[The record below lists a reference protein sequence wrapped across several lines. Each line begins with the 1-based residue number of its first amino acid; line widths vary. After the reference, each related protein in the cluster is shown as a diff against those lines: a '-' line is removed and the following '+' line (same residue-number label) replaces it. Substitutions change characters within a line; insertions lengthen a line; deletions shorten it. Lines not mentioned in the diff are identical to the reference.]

1 MCRLP
6 VELMVRIVELVRQ
19 PLPEIGD
26 PKATMKELC
35 QNNLAS
41 LMRVSK
47 VTSRSLLHTLI
58 LEPDEIDDLLLGSTA
73 VVQGSGRR

>member
-6 VELMVRIVELVRQ
+6 VELMARIIELVKR

-26 PKATMKELC
+26 PEATMKELC
-35 QNNLAS
+35 QNDLAS

-47 VTSRSLLHTLI
+47 VRQLH
-58 LEPDEIDDLLLGSTA
+58 PSPFPNA
-73 VVQGSGRR
+73 VD